1 MRDLSN
7 RSKQEIPTFEPD
19 LHFSRI
25 IRLTRELE
33 TIQRQLQWSSFQNL
47 TQAEQNQVLSTVLNT
62 GLVESLKDAADRL
75 SNFLWCYVEAAAQN
89 SCTENPDDDV
99 DYDLQSRNLEHAT
112 ETLRL
117 LHFSSSLAKDPV
129 GFMERITVSVNRHM
143 ETGRRQKRHH
153 LERSA

>member
-7 RSKQEIPTFEPD
+7 RTKQEIPTFEPD

-33 TIQRQLQWSSFQNL
+33 TIQRQLQWNSFQNL
-47 TQAEQNQVLSTVLNT
+47 TQAEQNQVLATVLNT

-75 SNFLWCYVEAAAQN
+75 SHFLWCYVEAAAQN
-89 SCTENPDDDV
+89 ACAENSDDDV
-99 DYDLQSRNLEHAT
+99 DYDLQSRNLEQAT

-129 GFMERITVSVNRHM
+129 GVMERITVSVNRHL
-143 ETGRRQKRHH
+143 ETGRRQKRVQ
-153 LERSA
+153 LERPA